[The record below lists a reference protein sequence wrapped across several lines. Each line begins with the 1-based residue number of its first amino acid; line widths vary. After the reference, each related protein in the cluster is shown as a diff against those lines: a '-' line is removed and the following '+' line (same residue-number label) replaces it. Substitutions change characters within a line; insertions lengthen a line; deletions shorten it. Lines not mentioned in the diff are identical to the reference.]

1 MKNPLVKSLAIASIP
16 IGLVGAGWIISE
28 ILALLGMSTDEIGV
42 TLVLGTIVLGISV
55 GLFFTFYSPSDMRRY
70 REEKERREEKSNRKL
85 EKFQRDFEQMER
97 ECKEMEKQVNE
108 RLSRWDDF

>member
-16 IGLVGAGWIISE
+16 ACFVIVMWLIWE
-28 ILALLGMSTDEIGV
+28 ILSQLGMSDDDIGV
-42 TLVLGTIVLGISV
+42 TVFLGAILLMVSV
-55 GLFFTFYSPSDMRRY
+55 VIFFTFYSPEDMRLY
-70 REEKERREEKSNRKL
+70 REEKERAKEKANRKL

-97 ECKEMEKQVNE
+97 DYKEMEKRVSE

>member
-16 IGLVGAGWIISE
+16 IWIVIVVWIICELLSM
-28 ILALLGMSTDEIGV
+28 LGMSNDEIGA
-42 TLVLGTIVLGISV
+42 TLFLGVIVLAISV
-55 GLFFTFYSPSDMRRY
+55 GIFFTVYSQNDMRRY
-70 REEKERREEKSNRKL
+70 REEKECKEEKANRKL